1 MLFTNTLFG
10 IIVSPQ
16 AIHYWCPGDIMNKEI
31 ITTGGA
37 VLKVDCFLNFAGE
50 ENYLASVN
58 GDIYIKRSEK
68 YELLKKKEEKEQEGS
83 Q

>member
-1 MLFTNTLFG
+1 M
-10 IIVSPQ
+10 
-16 AIHYWCPGDIMNKEI
+16 DKEI
-31 ITTGGA
+31 TTTGGA
-37 VLKVDCFLNFAGE
+37 VLKVDGFLNFAGE

-68 YELLKKKEEKEQEGS
+68 YELLKRKEEKEQESS